1 MKFRNTLRS
10 FSSSLADSFGRKH
23 DYLRISLTEKCNFRC
38 TYCMPEE
45 GIALT
50 EQSKI
55 LTTDN
60 ISRITEIFVQHL
72 GTTKIRLT
80 GGEPTVR
87 RDLPEIIQSMKSH
100 PQVESVGITT
110 NGALLAKRLHSY
122 ADSGLDVINI
132 SLDSLVP
139 AKNELITR
147 RANTQKRAIEAID
160 QALEMNRFKAIKLN
174 VVVMKGFNDDEL
186 LDFAEFVRE
195 RKVELR
201 FIEFMPFDKN

>member
-1 MKFRNTLRS
+1 
-10 FSSSLADSFGRKH
+10 
-23 DYLRISLTEKCNFRC
+23 
-38 TYCMPEE
+38 MPEE
-45 GIALT
+45 GIQLS

-55 LTTDN
+55 LTTEN
-60 ISRITEIFVQHL
+60 ISRIAEIFVGHL

-87 RDLPEIIQSMKSH
+87 RDLPEIIQSIKSH
-100 PQVESVGITT
+100 PQVESIGITT
-110 NGALLAKRLHSY
+110 NGALLGRRLESY
-122 ADSGLDVINI
+122 ADAGLDVINV

-160 QALEMNRFKAIKLN
+160 KALEMNRFKAIKLN

-186 LDFAEFVRE
+186 LDFAEFVRD
-195 RKVELR
+195 RRVELR